1 MASQLSTKVKLYC
14 ASKGVSSVNFMSDVI
29 LQDDMVEG
37 VSNPY
42 IKEWNLDIAQPTE
55 AELAAHE
62 ATAEDEEYN
71 NSQIAK
77 RVAEYGSSAQQ
88 LEIIVE
94 QGADALA
101 SRNNAIKAKYP
112 KR

>member
-14 ASKGVSSVNFMSDVI
+14 ADNGVSSIDFTKDVM
-29 LQDDMVEG
+29 LQDNSDG
-37 VSNPY
+37 AGPF
-42 IKEWNLDIAQPTE
+42 IHEWNLDIAQPTTE
-55 AELAAHE
+55 QLDAYE
-62 ATAEDEEYN
+62 ATAADEEFN

-77 RVAEYGSSAQQ
+77 RVAEYGSSAEQ

>member
-1 MASQLSTKVKLYC
+1 MAIFQQRLNLC
-14 ASKGVSSVNFMSDVI
+14 AKMELVNWFYKDIMLMTATERSF
-29 LQDDMVEG
+29 
-37 VSNPY
+37 Y
-42 IKEWNLDIAQPTE
+42 TEWNLDIAQPTTE
-55 AELAAHE
+55 QLDAYE
-62 ATAEDEEYN
+62 ATAADEEYN
-71 NSQIAK
+71 NSQVAK

>member
-1 MASQLSTKVKLYC
+1 MANQLSTKVKLYC
-14 ASKGVSSVNFMSDVI
+14 ADNGVSSVDFMNDVM
-29 LQDDMVEG
+29 LQDDSNGEG
-37 VSNPY
+37 PY
-42 IKEWNLDIAQPTE
+42 IKEWNLDIAQPTTE
-55 AELAAHE
+55 QLDAYETA
-62 ATAEDEEYN
+62 AEDEEYN

-77 RVAEYGSSAQQ
+77 RVAEYGSAAEQ

>member
-1 MASQLSTKVKLYC
+1 MANQLSTKVKLYC
-14 ASKGVSSVNFMSDVI
+14 ADNGVSSVDFMNDVM
-29 LQDDMVEG
+29 LQDDSNGEG
-37 VSNPY
+37 PY
-42 IKEWNLDIAQPTE
+42 IKEWNLDIAQPTTE
-55 AELAAHE
+55 QLDAYE
-62 ATAEDEEYN
+62 ATAADEEYN
-71 NSQIAK
+71 NSQVAK

-112 KR
+112 KK

>member
-55 AELAAHE
+55 AELAAQE
-62 ATAEDEEYN
+62 TAAEDEEYN
-71 NSQIAK
+71 NSQVAK
-77 RVAEYGSSAQQ
+77 RVAEYGNAIEQ

-112 KR
+112 KK

>member
-42 IKEWNLDIAQPTE
+42 IKEWNLDIAQPTTE
-55 AELAAHE
+55 QLDAYE
-62 ATAEDEEYN
+62 ATAADEEYN
-71 NSQIAK
+71 NSQVAK
-77 RVAEYGSSAQQ
+77 RVAEYGNAIEQ

>member
-1 MASQLSTKVKLYC
+1 MAQLSTKIKSYC
-14 ASKGVSSVNFMSDVI
+14 EANGVSNVSFTEDVL
-29 LQDDMVEG
+29 LQDDMVDG

-42 IKEWNLDIAQPTE
+42 IKEWNLDIAQPSMSDLD
-55 AELAAHE
+55 AFDSAASD
-62 ATAEDEEYN
+62 AEYN
-71 NSQIAK
+71 ASQMSN
-77 RVAEYGSSAQQ
+77 RVAEYGSAAQQ

-112 KR
+112 KK

>member
-1 MASQLSTKVKLYC
+1 MD
-14 ASKGVSSVNFMSDVI
+14 NSDGNGPFI
-29 LQDDMVEG
+29 H
-37 VSNPY
+37 
-42 IKEWNLDIAQPTE
+42 EWNLDIAQPTTEQLDAYE
-55 AELAAHE
+55 AAA
-62 ATAEDEEYN
+62 DEEYN
-71 NSQIAK
+71 KSQVAK

-112 KR
+112 KK

>member
-14 ASKGVSSVNFMSDVI
+14 ADNGVSSIDFTKDVM
-29 LQDDMVEG
+29 LQDNSDG
-37 VSNPY
+37 AGPF
-42 IKEWNLDIAQPTE
+42 IHTWNLDIAQPTKE
-55 AELAAHE
+55 QLDAYE
-62 ATAEDEEYN
+62 ATAADEEYN
-71 NSQIAK
+71 NSQVAK
-77 RVAEYGSSAQQ
+77 RVAEYGNAIEQ